1 MRFKILLFII
11 FIGCSKDV
19 EVENPINAQN
29 VQKIAQLQ
37 EQLNTITS
45 SLQTSLLQ
53 NESILS
59 ENEELQNQ
67 IESIQAQLVST
78 EGELESSEGQ
88 IAALLE
94 QITVLQSTV
103 NVFLLAEAMGLGVQ
117 DGNYIEAKKRFG
129 LMEMKFQIGHV

>member
-1 MRFKILLFII
+1 M
-11 FIGCSKDV
+11 
-19 EVENPINAQN
+19 
-29 VQKIAQLQ
+29 
-37 EQLNTITS
+37 NTITS

-94 QITVLQSTV
+94 QITVLQSTL
-103 NVFLLAEAMGLGVQ
+103 NVFLLAEAMELGVQ
-117 DGNYIEAKKRFG
+117 DGTYIEVKRKVWLDGDEIPDWTYLTSNEGKNGFYVKVANDTISKNG
-129 LMEMKFQIGHV
+129 GGRSVFQINDYRN